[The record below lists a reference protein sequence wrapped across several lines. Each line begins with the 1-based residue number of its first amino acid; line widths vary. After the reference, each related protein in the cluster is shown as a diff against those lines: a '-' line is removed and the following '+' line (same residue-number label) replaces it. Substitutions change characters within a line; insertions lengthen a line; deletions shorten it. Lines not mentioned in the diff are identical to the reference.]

1 MAEALVIAGFLGLLV
16 VLQVKDQK
24 KIIVAAQTS
33 WIRMGLSIALTVA
46 ILVIFWPSNLADKIK
61 LGAFAAI
68 ILINGFLKE
77 GLSQEGVVKLGV
89 LNGEFARY
97 PQIQIE
103 ELAVA
108 TLLFP
113 STRVRIILSPWS
125 LANRKLRWWRLYN
138 NWPLIQSWFWVKWR
152 MRNVRLQRGVP
163 DDLRSTSWSDPI

>member
-46 ILVIFWPSNLADKIK
+46 ILVIFWPSNLADQIK

-97 PQIQIE
+97 PK
-103 ELAVA
+103 
-108 TLLFP
+108 F
-113 STRVRIILSPWS
+113 
-125 LANRKLRWWRLYN
+125 KLKN
-138 NWPLIQSWFWVKWR
+138 
-152 MRNVRLQRGVP
+152 
-163 DDLRSTSWSDPI
+163 

>member
-68 ILINGFLKE
+68 ILINGFLKKACHKKE
-77 GLSQEGVVKLGV
+77 S
-89 LNGEFARY
+89 LN
-97 PQIQIE
+97 
-103 ELAVA
+103 
-108 TLLFP
+108 
-113 STRVRIILSPWS
+113 
-125 LANRKLRWWRLYN
+125 
-138 NWPLIQSWFWVKWR
+138 
-152 MRNVRLQRGVP
+152 
-163 DDLRSTSWSDPI
+163 

>member
-46 ILVIFWPSNLADKIK
+46 ILVIFWPSNLADQIK

-89 LNGEFARY
+89 LNGEFGCCCRY
-97 PQIQIE
+97 CSR
-103 ELAVA
+103 A
-108 TLLFP
+108 LFVP
-113 STRVRIILSPWS
+113 LMQAFAQSWLPWFRRVR
-125 LANRKLRWWRLYN
+125 
-138 NWPLIQSWFWVKWR
+138 
-152 MRNVRLQRGVP
+152 
-163 DDLRSTSWSDPI
+163 

>member
-46 ILVIFWPSNLADKIK
+46 ILVIFWPSNLADQIK

-103 ELAVA
+103 ELERQILIEKSKTILKLSKEDIAAKTASVNSSTFIVPSAIYSKISAKPLAVISLFFN
-108 TLLFP
+108 TL
-113 STRVRIILSPWS
+113 S
-125 LANRKLRWWRLYN
+125 N
-138 NWPLIQSWFWVKWR
+138 
-152 MRNVRLQRGVP
+152 
-163 DDLRSTSWSDPI
+163 DL

>member
-46 ILVIFWPSNLADKIK
+46 ILVIFWPSNLADQIK

-103 ELAVA
+103 ELAGGNSFVSFYKSKNNSFSLVFGKSQAELVA
-108 TLLFP
+108 ALQQ
-113 STRVRIILSPWS
+113 
-125 LANRKLRWWRLYN
+125 LATDSELGLGEMGDEKR
-138 NWPLIQSWFWVKWR
+138 PLAKGSAR
-152 MRNVRLQRGVP
+152 
-163 DDLRSTSWSDPI
+163 